1 MKKHILLIVMLMT
14 TAAAIYAQQMDHM
27 QHMQEDTTPKKPM
40 KHDHMQMEGMHRDTS
55 KHKMN
60 MMISQFS
67 LDCSP
72 F

>member
-1 MKKHILLIVMLMT
+1 MT

-27 QHMQEDTTPKKPM
+27 QEDTTRKKPM

-55 KHKMN
+55 KHIMN